1 MPSLSPHVFPVEKDS
16 GHRDPRCQQ
25 AQGSPPKPRQRE
37 VSVAGVPGL
46 FIATYPSGRQTYIY
60 RFRDPRTR
68 RKTSLTLGPV
78 G

>member
-1 MPSLSPHVFPVEKDS
+1 MTTLHLSVFQAVDGTDHRGPH
-16 GHRDPRCQQ
+16 RQQ
-25 AQGSPPKPRQRE
+25 AQGSGLKPRQIE

-68 RKTSLTLGPV
+68 RKTSLTLGKV